1 MTPDLPRVEQV
12 LALPHHLT
20 MTVPQDFTDANG
32 HMNIARYL
40 EVHSTAG
47 WVAYAA
53 WGLGED
59 VALRGGPASFDAEHH
74 LRYLHEVGAGD
85 EIAVYGRVLARSPRA
100 LHYMQFLVDR
110 TTGVLANT
118 FETVSLS
125 IDLAQRR
132 TMDYPAEIAA
142 RLDAEIA
149 VHAAL
154 DWAAP
159 VCGAMGVRGSVTGAP
174 SA

>member
-1 MTPDLPRVEQV
+1 MTPDLPTAAQV
-12 LALPHHLT
+12 LALPLHLT
-20 MTVPQDFTDANG
+20 MTVPQEFADANG

-40 EVHSTAG
+40 EVHSRAG

-59 VALRGGPASFDAEHH
+59 EARRGGPASFDAEHH
-74 LRYLHEVGAGD
+74 LRYLREVGAGD
-85 EIAVYGRVLARSPRA
+85 EIAVHGRLLGRSPRA

-118 FETVSLS
+118 FESVSLS
-125 IDLAQRR
+125 IDLSQRR
-132 TMDYPAEIAA
+132 TVDFPSAVAA
-142 RLDAEIA
+142 RVDAELA

-154 DWAAP
+154 GWAAP
-159 VCGAMGVRGSVTGAP
+159 ICGAMGVRG
-174 SA
+174 

>member
-1 MTPDLPRVEQV
+1 MKPDQPSALQV

-20 MTVPQDFTDANG
+20 MTVPAEFVDANG

-40 EVHSTAG
+40 EVHSRAG

-74 LRYLHEVGAGD
+74 LRYLREVGAGD
-85 EIAVYGRVLARSPRA
+85 EISVHGRVLARSPRA
-100 LHYMQFLVDR
+100 LHYIQFLVDR

-132 TMDYPAEIAA
+132 TVDFPTQIAA

-159 VCGAMGVRGSVTGAP
+159 VCGTMGVRG
-174 SA
+174 